1 MRWTACDAIETGSS
15 GGDIRYAIETGSE
28 GIMYFAVEND
38 SKKIATQQKI
48 GAACEWRASS
58 RRIVDNELVNAPFR
72 SRTANE

>member
-1 MRWTACDAIETGSS
+1 MRLKRAAAEGTS
-15 GGDIRYAIETGSE
+15 GTRLKRAAK

>member
-1 MRWTACDAIETGSS
+1 MRLKRAAAEGTSCMRLKRAATGV
-15 GGDIRYAIETGSE
+15 
-28 GIMYFAVEND
+28 MYFAVEND
-38 SKKIATQQKI
+38 AKKIATQRKI

>member
-1 MRWTACDAIETGSS
+1 MRLKRAAT
-15 GGDIRYAIETGSE
+15 